1 MSVDRLLIST
11 DSAFTIESVV
21 VNHDY
26 EDYPVEYE
34 WKCFNKEQYCD
45 FIVNSHDNSFNF
57 TSGIPNI
64 GEYLITLTVV
74 ALNQSANA
82 SATIDVMEPN
92 LPILQIVPVNR
103 VINQDSS
110 TKLLGKAFRV
120 APSCSVTW
128 YFVAE
133 GLLNTSEPHGVAI
146 SETYTVFSLEE
157 NFLSE
162 LADLSNDTTSVEIQV
177 DITSAGRARF
187 LVECNCTSSSNCE
200 SIDATVTYAELH
212 FQINESPKAEDLMVS
227 PETGSALE
235 TLFQIRSR
243 AKDFDR
249 PLRYSFYCAIGPNV
263 TLLLGS
269 YLEYDMVE
277 TFLPFVDGE
286 TLIWV
291 EVCDALGACSKSETS
306 SVQVRPSSGKT
317 FDSLIEYT
325 RAFIRRCEIIC
336 FMHVAM
342 SAAISY
348 TNAGQLELAGLFMR
362 TVLESLP
369 ALHSACSLPQYR
381 YADILG
387 QLAAAGFH
395 VTPLLA

>member
-1 MSVDRLLIST
+1 
-11 DSAFTIESVV
+11 
-21 VNHDY
+21 
-26 EDYPVEYE
+26 
-34 WKCFNKEQYCD
+34 
-45 FIVNSHDNSFNF
+45 
-57 TSGIPNI
+57 
-64 GEYLITLTVV
+64 
-74 ALNQSANA
+74 
-82 SATIDVMEPN
+82 MEPN
-92 LPILQIVPVNR
+92 LPILQTEPVNR

-133 GLLNTSEPHGVAI
+133 GLLNTSEP
-146 SETYTVFSLEE
+146 
-157 NFLSE
+157 
-162 LADLSNDTTSVEIQV
+162 
-177 DITSAGRARF
+177 
-187 LVECNCTSSSNCE
+187 
-200 SIDATVTYAELH
+200 
-212 FQINESPKAEDLMVS
+212 VS